1 MPLSCT
7 NGETNMMTN
16 LPAMDA
22 IRIAMEAEQKAQQF
36 YPDAKEKISDVEAW
50 I

>member
-1 MPLSCT
+1 
-7 NGETNMMTN
+7 
-16 LPAMDA
+16 
-22 IRIAMEAEQKAQQF
+22 MEAEQKAQQF